1 MSENESDVQRERAT
15 DDRDNVVLTGEEIEL
30 PGDGS
35 DAPRS
40 SARPAN
46 RSTRARSS
54 QLQSAA

>member
-15 DDRDNVVLTGEEIEL
+15 DDRDNVVKRSNCPVTV
-30 PGDGS
+30 PMQ
-35 DAPRS
+35 PRS